1 MLCQA
6 CLEQPSDYSRGTVD
20 VSFYGS
26 PFLFFLAE
34 TDVTEEALFGLTAVY
49 VVR

>member
-1 MLCQA
+1 MLCQT
-6 CLEQPSDYSRGTVD
+6 CLEQPSDYSGDTVD

-34 TDVTEEALFGLTAVY
+34 TDVTEEALFGSTALY
-49 VVR
+49 VVQ